1 MYAQQL
7 EISTRP
13 NEAQMRS
20 GASGGI
26 QCLEWSPN
34 GQYIACGFTGRS
46 TQVRVFDIR
55 TNTFSK
61 IMRGHES
68 DVRCI
73 SWSPDGSKLVSGSND
88 QTIKI
93 WDFNSEQELFSY
105 KHNVPDNTTGFIN
118 CISWSPTGDKIVA
131 GTIDGKIMIL
141 DSTTYTVTVVN
152 DADIPGYNGEI
163 YSVCWSP
170 DGTKFVYGCW
180 KYRSLII
187 RNRDDGSLVGTMP
200 GHNTD
205 VNTVSWR
212 KFIASGSG
220 DGNIKIWDP
229 STRSCLQTFKAHDKS
244 VSCIAWK
251 PASDIDTLLSSSQ
264 DKSIKLWTVLET
276 TNRELLEERKRL
288 TREANTLS
296 WSPKGLAFVASF
308 KEELKIRI
316 YSNKSVLNLKT
327 ISSQLQK
334 TGEKRDALSG
344 STRTE
349 SVLAPGLPSNIIAS
363 FLGDSSPGSS
373 RGGKTN
379 KRRKRRTKRRKNRR
393 TKRRRIRGN
402 R

>member
-1 MYAQQL
+1 MYTEKL

-13 NEAQMRS
+13 NEDEIRL

-26 QCLEWSPN
+26 QCVEWSPN
-34 GQYIACGFTGRS
+34 GKYIACGFTGR
-46 TQVRVFDIR
+46 TRQVRIFDI
-55 TNTFSK
+55 TTKTFSK
-61 IMRGHES
+61 SMVGHES

-93 WDFNSEQELFSY
+93 WDFDSQEELFSH
-105 KHNVPDNTTGFIN
+105 KHDVPDNTTGFIN

-131 GTIDGKIMIL
+131 GTIDGKIIIL
-141 DSTTYTVTVVN
+141 DPSRPIPLVTVVN
-152 DADIPGYNGEI
+152 DADIPEYNGEI

-170 DGTKFVYGCW
+170 NGTQFVYGCW

-187 RNRDDGSLVGTMP
+187 RNSDGSLVGTMP
-200 GHNTD
+200 GHNAD
-205 VNTVSWR
+205 INTVSWR

-251 PASDIDTLLSSSQ
+251 PASQIDTLLSSSQ
-264 DKSIKLWTVLET
+264 DKYIKLWTVLET
-276 TNRELLEERKRL
+276 TNEELTGERKRL

-316 YSNKSVLNLKT
+316 YSNEDVLNLKA
-327 ISSQLQK
+327 ISNQIEI
-334 TGEKRDALSG
+334 TGKKRDVSSG
-344 STRTE
+344 STRRE
-349 SVLAPGLPSNIIAS
+349 SVLGPGLPSNTIAS
-363 FLGDSSPGSS
+363 FLGDSS

-379 KRRKRRTKRRKNRR
+379 KRRKRQTKRRKNRR